1 MFDYIYA
8 DFVLFLNVHLN
19 SFCGLLISS
28 TDSNDCF
35 TKQDAVKQAEVLGVG
50 NKTIDRWLQ
59 KSINCH
65 DIQHVAHGIYSKII
79 DETAPIFSRQFPVY
93 VLPSAYMPS
102 PARLYPIA
110 RRVSHSEASNRRI
123 RLIEL
128 RVHDGFISIYYR
140 MISIST

>member
-35 TKQDAVKQAEVLGVG
+35 TQQDAVKQAEVLGVG

-79 DETAPIFSRQFPVY
+79 DE
-93 VLPSAYMPS
+93 
-102 PARLYPIA
+102 IA
-110 RRVSHSEASNRRI
+110 
-123 RLIEL
+123 
-128 RVHDGFISIYYR
+128 
-140 MISIST
+140 

>member
-35 TKQDAVKQAEVLGVG
+35 TKQDAVQQAEVLGIG

-59 KSINCH
+59 KSINRRE
-65 DIQHVAHGIYSKII
+65 IQHVAHGIYSKII
-79 DETAPIFSRQFPVY
+79 DE
-93 VLPSAYMPS
+93 
-102 PARLYPIA
+102 IA
-110 RRVSHSEASNRRI
+110 
-123 RLIEL
+123 
-128 RVHDGFISIYYR
+128 
-140 MISIST
+140 

>member
-35 TKQDAVKQAEVLGVG
+35 TKQDAVKQAEVLGIG

-59 KSINCH
+59 KSINRH
-65 DIQHVAHGIYSKII
+65 EIQHVAHGIYSKII
-79 DETAPIFSRQFPVY
+79 DE
-93 VLPSAYMPS
+93 
-102 PARLYPIA
+102 IA
-110 RRVSHSEASNRRI
+110 
-123 RLIEL
+123 
-128 RVHDGFISIYYR
+128 
-140 MISIST
+140 